1 MEGNGSRRCSD
12 GLATG
17 TEREHV
23 GSQGS
28 GESDRQPRPV
38 AAAGSCWI
46 VQVLDR
52 VPIDVQRMARIG
64 GRVN

>member
-1 MEGNGSRRCSD
+1 MGGRGSRRCGD
-12 GLATG
+12 GLKTG
-17 TEREHV
+17 TERELI

-52 VPIDVQRMARIG
+52 VPIDVQSMPRIG